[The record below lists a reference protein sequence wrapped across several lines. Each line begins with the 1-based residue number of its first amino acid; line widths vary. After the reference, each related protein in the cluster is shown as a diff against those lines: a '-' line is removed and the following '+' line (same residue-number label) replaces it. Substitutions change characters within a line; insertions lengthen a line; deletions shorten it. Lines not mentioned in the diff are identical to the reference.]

1 VQIQL
6 VLTALALA
14 GLSILLGGSVYD
26 ATVLGP
32 NLRGGPAG
40 LEHGRLFMSRAT
52 PANLFRVAAP
62 ATQILLVVSLIAT
75 WHIERCRWLVAGAL
89 LSVVAADVITFTF
102 HYPRNHLMFDS
113 PTTAD
118 PDALAVAAKQWA
130 AGNLVRVA
138 LVLCS
143 WVCALL
149 AVASVVLLAFP

>member
-1 VQIQL
+1 MQIEL

-26 ATVLGP
+26 ATVLAP
-32 NLRGGPAG
+32 NLRGGSAG

-52 PANLFRVAAP
+52 PATLFRVASP
-62 ATQILLVVSLIAT
+62 ATQLLLVASLVAT
-75 WHIERCRWLVAGAL
+75 WRIERCRWLIAGAL
-89 LSVVAADVITFTF
+89 LSLVVADVITFTF

-118 PDALAVAAKQWA
+118 PDALATAAKQWA
-130 AGNLVRVA
+130 IGNLVRVA

-143 WVCALL
+143 WLCMLLAFGSIALL
-149 AVASVVLLAFP
+149 ANP